1 MDHDEILEKVK
12 DAVSQNM
19 DVEKDQLTAETTLD
33 SLSADSLD
41 KIELIVALEEEF
53 ATSVDDDVLSR
64 ISTLDDC
71 VTVIEQAIS

>member
-19 DVEKDQLTAETTLD
+19 DVEKDKLTAETTLD

>member
-1 MDHDEILEKVK
+1 MDHDEILDKVK

-19 DVEKDQLTAETTLD
+19 DVEKDQLTGETTLD

-53 ATSVDDDVLSR
+53 ATSVDDDVLSH